1 MSAPVPRPERI
12 QSLGEEIANS
22 IIHGLGAVLSVAAL
36 PVLVITG
43 VPQGAAVVV
52 GNVVFGASLLLL
64 YLTSTLYHSLA
75 RNRAKRVFRIL
86 DHSAIYILIAGT
98 YTPFLFGVLRGAWGW
113 SLFAVVWGIA
123 VLGVVVTSVLG
134 VRFPRASVAVYILM
148 GWMIVV
154 AAKPLITH
162 LPPAGLAWLAAGG
175 LAYTGGTVFYGWG
188 RLRYHHAIWHL
199 FVLTGSICHFVAVLR
214 YAGPRLA

>member
-1 MSAPVPRPERI
+1 MTRPERV

-22 IIHGLGAVLSVAAL
+22 ITHGLGVALSLVAL
-36 PVLVITG
+36 PFLVTAGLPHGAG
-43 VPQGAAVVV
+43 VVI
-52 GNVVFGASLLLL
+52 GNIVFGASLVLL

-113 SLFAVVWGIA
+113 SLFGVVWGIA
-123 VLGVVVTSVLG
+123 VLGVVVTAVLG

-148 GWMIVV
+148 GWLIVV

-175 LAYTGGTVFYGWG
+175 LAYTGGTAFYGWK
-188 RLRYHHAIWHL
+188 RLRYHHTVWHL
-199 FVLTGSICHFVAVLR
+199 FVLTGSVCHFIAVLR
-214 YAGPRLA
+214 YAALPLA